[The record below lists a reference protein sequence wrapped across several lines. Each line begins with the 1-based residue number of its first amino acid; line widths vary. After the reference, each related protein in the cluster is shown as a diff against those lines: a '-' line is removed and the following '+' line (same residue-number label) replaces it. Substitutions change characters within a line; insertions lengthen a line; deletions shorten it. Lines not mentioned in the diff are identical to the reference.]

1 MDKSSWL
8 WISQRLLKYD
18 TKSTSNS
25 RKDRHPGAPLNVQC
39 HAAQSSE
46 WAEHTFADYTSGKIP
61 QSRIHKELSQ
71 LKTWRTNNLKADK
84 DLNRW
89 FSKEDVKMINE
100 HIKRYFNIISR
111 YGKGKAKQTTMKMTV
126 SMRYN
131 FVPTG
136 VAKKK
141 GRLLVNVEKLEPLEI
156 VGGYGQMR

>member
-1 MDKSSWL
+1 
-8 WISQRLLKYD
+8 
-18 TKSTSNS
+18 
-25 RKDRHPGAPLNVQC
+25 
-39 HAAQSSE
+39 
-46 WAEHTFADYTSGKIP
+46 
-61 QSRIHKELSQ
+61 
-71 LKTWRTNNLKADK
+71 
-84 DLNRW
+84 
-89 FSKEDVKMINE
+89 MINE